1 MTDTTHS
8 QRADTRAS
16 NAVAGAPRFARSL
29 PGPEPQLSRLGPH
42 VALAGSPEPLS
53 RLVTFSR
60 AIAAEQVSQRML
72 RSACRELTLL
82 LEGEACL
89 VSQVESGLL
98 REVADYACSS
108 RQVARGLSYYL
119 TDYPTT
125 AAVLATGELCSIS
138 ADDPGSDPA
147 ELFVL
152 REMDMQA
159 VLLVPIVVESRS
171 WGLIEVYDTRPR
183 VFSGLERHLAEVA
196 AAQIGSLVAGFEHEE
211 RAQRLYG
218 ETLASLSN
226 ALEAKDASTSRH
238 TEEVVRLAVA
248 VATELGLDFDAVRN
262 VELGAVLHDIG
273 KVRVPESILNKPG
286 PLTDDEWGIMKTH
299 PEVGEHI
306 LRPIQSLEAILPIVR
321 HHHERWDGTG
331 YPDGL
336 AGPAIPLGARIVA
349 VCDAYRAMSED
360 RPYRAALSD
369 EDARRELGAGAGRQF
384 DADCVAALL
393 GALDRS
399 ERGATVI
406 ALRPPLKI

>member
-1 MTDTTHS
+1 MTNMNS
-8 QRADTRAS
+8 QRAERGTAQRAADVIGLHS
-16 NAVAGAPRFARSL
+16 AAASEA
-29 PGPEPQLSRLGPH
+29 
-42 VALAGSPEPLS
+42 LS
-53 RLVTFSR
+53 RLVSFSR
-60 AIAAEQVSQRML
+60 AIAAERVSQRML
-72 RSACRELTLL
+72 RIASRHLTLL
-82 LEGEACL
+82 LNAKACL

-98 REVADYACSS
+98 REVADYAYTSG
-108 RQVARGLSYYL
+108 RVARGLSYYL

-125 AAVLATGELCSIS
+125 TAVLMTGKPCSVS
-138 ADDPGSDPA
+138 VDDLDADPA

-159 VLLVPIVVESRS
+159 VLLVPIVVEGES

-196 AAQIGSLVAGFEHEE
+196 ATQMGSLLASFEHEA

-226 ALEAKDASTSRH
+226 ALEAKDVSTSRH
-238 TEEVVRLAVA
+238 TEEVVRLAIA
-248 VATELGLDFDAVRN
+248 VATELGLGFEAVRD

-286 PLTDDEWGIMKTH
+286 PLSQDELGIMQMH
-299 PEVGEHI
+299 PEIGEHI
-306 LRPIQSLEAILPIVR
+306 LRPIHSMKAILPIVR

-331 YPDGL
+331 YPDRL
-336 AGPAIPLGARIVA
+336 AGSGIPLGARIVA

-360 RPYRAALSD
+360 RPYRKGLSD
-369 EDARRELGAGAGRQF
+369 EEARGELERGAGSHF

-393 GALDRS
+393 RALDRH
-399 ERGATVI
+399 EETATVVP
-406 ALRPPLKI
+406 LRPPAR